1 MIEFLESDA
10 TRWDPASLNRLKY
23 RRQFAFGPRPL
34 VLDGA
39 WRTHQVGRDWF
50 FTVHEDLPFYRGQNS
65 GGAILVLLGFLID
78 ADRPH
83 LGDAELVQELTQ
95 YSDWDQ
101 VLRATANYS
110 GRWAVFHIGPDRVRV
125 VNDAAG
131 LRSVFFLTEG
141 HEPWCFSQPGLYR
154 SIQAASY
161 LDSAVEF
168 IYSRQ
173 SQKDL
178 EAWWPGSSSPFA
190 EVEHLLPNHYL
201 DLTARTTARFWPHE
215 SLEPLDPET
224 AVNVSAGILQKSFA
238 AMAARGRIALALTSG
253 WDSRTLLAAG
263 RAVANQAWLY
273 TAMYGELREASGD
286 IRIPSAMCDMLGLDY
301 HVLRCPKR
309 MSEPLKTVY
318 LRNNDPAHLWWGR
331 ICQGM
336 VATFPNDTVAIRGNL
351 AEIARCFYYKN
362 GVYPGVVSASDLAR
376 LARLPSSPFVERHT
390 NTWFAGAQVVVDL
403 GYRLLDFYYWENR
416 MANWLG
422 ASHTEHDLIHETFS
436 PFNHRRLLST
446 LLATPIQVRCK
457 PEWKL
462 YRRLIE
468 RLWPELLRFP
478 LNPPATP
485 MNKWRHK
492 LRKAGRQLG
501 TLLGQRA
508 DRVRLQAHECSK
520 P

>member
-50 FTVHEDLPFYRGQNS
+50 FTVHEDLPFYSGQNS

-110 GRWAVFHIGPDRVRV
+110 GRWAVFHIEPDRVRV

-154 SIQAASY
+154 SIQPASY
-161 LDSAVEF
+161 SDSAVEF

-173 SQKDL
+173 SQKDV

-224 AVNVSAGILQKSFA
+224 AVSVSAGILQNSFA
-238 AMAARGRIALALTSG
+238 AMAARRPHRSGTDVRLGQSNLARRRPGRVEPGVALHRHVRGTKRSERGHSDPFGHVRHAGAGLSCLALPEA
-253 WDSRTLLAAG
+253 DE
-263 RAVANQAWLY
+263 RAIKDGISQ
-273 TAMYGELREASGD
+273 E
-286 IRIPSAMCDMLGLDY
+286 
-301 HVLRCPKR
+301 
-309 MSEPLKTVY
+309 
-318 LRNNDPAHLWWGR
+318 
-331 ICQGM
+331 Q
-336 VATFPNDTVAIRGNL
+336 
-351 AEIARCFYYKN
+351 
-362 GVYPGVVSASDLAR
+362 
-376 LARLPSSPFVERHT
+376 
-390 NTWFAGAQVVVDL
+390 
-403 GYRLLDFYYWENR
+403 
-416 MANWLG
+416 
-422 ASHTEHDLIHETFS
+422 
-436 PFNHRRLLST
+436 
-446 LLATPIQVRCK
+446 
-457 PEWKL
+457 
-462 YRRLIE
+462 
-468 RLWPELLRFP
+468 
-478 LNPPATP
+478 
-485 MNKWRHK
+485 
-492 LRKAGRQLG
+492 
-501 TLLGQRA
+501 
-508 DRVRLQAHECSK
+508 
-520 P
+520 